1 MQKSKEVINKK
12 KINIKKSELCAEF
25 YVSNNLFI
33 FQTRYYQ
40 QLKKIV
46 FKKNDNTTSIADV
59 T

>member
-40 QLKKIV
+40 QLKTK
-46 FKKNDNTTSIADV
+46 SIADV